1 MELRQLAIFAA
12 AAREKSYSTAA
23 RKLFISHS
31 TVSRAVTALEAELGV
46 RLVARISNNVVG
58 LTPAGEA
65 LYEEAVRLV
74 ELERAAR
81 ARVIQIGKETEVEA
95 Q

>member
-12 AAREKSYSTAA
+12 AAREKRLQHRRAEAVY
-23 RKLFISHS
+23 KPP

-81 ARVIQIGKETEVEA
+81 ARVIQIGKETEVET

>member
-46 RLVARISNNVVG
+46 RYLPLEELAAVIG
-58 LTPAGEA
+58 PAAAETEDADTGVTGPA
-65 LYEEAVRLV
+65 YTLSPAAAMAPSRS
-74 ELERAAR
+74 AR
-81 ARVIQIGKETEVEA
+81 ASSA
-95 Q
+95 

>member
-46 RLVARISNNVVG
+46 RLVARISAIIGVDNI
-58 LTPAGEA
+58 P
-65 LYEEAVRLV
+65 RLKRNSIQ
-74 ELERAAR
+74 ELCRLR
-81 ARVIQIGKETEVEA
+81 NCICGKRVTM
-95 Q
+95 

>member
-31 TVSRAVTALEAELGV
+31 TVSRAVTALEAE
-46 RLVARISNNVVG
+46 LVARISNNVVG

-81 ARVIQIGKETEVEA
+81 ARVIQIGKETEVET

>member
-1 MELRQLAIFAA
+1 MIPFALLLLAA
-12 AAREKSYSTAA
+12 APAQGAPQG
-23 RKLFISHS
+23 L
-31 TVSRAVTALEAELGV
+31 SRLIASLEAELGV

-81 ARVIQIGKETEVEA
+81 ARVIQIGKETEVET

>member
-46 RLVARISNNVVG
+46 RLVARISNNVG

-81 ARVIQIGKETEVEA
+81 ARVIQIGKETEVET